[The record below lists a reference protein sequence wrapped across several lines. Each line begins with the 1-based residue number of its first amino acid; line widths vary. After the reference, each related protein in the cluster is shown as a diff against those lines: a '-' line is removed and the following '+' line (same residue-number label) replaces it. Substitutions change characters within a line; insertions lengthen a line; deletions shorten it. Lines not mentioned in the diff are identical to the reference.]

1 MKNSLTSLVT
11 SLSVSTLLTSCNPQ
25 NAQNLLD
32 SLNSS
37 APVNT
42 TFTLTGSGQDTVAQ
56 TKIHPLFTAIIP
68 SAYALTP
75 PQLFDVNGQ
84 AVSLVDAWMVI
95 KKIQFDSQ
103 EISTN
108 TRNEGEVKLSGPFV
122 VDLLSDNPE
131 SFGDVI
137 LPSKGIRKVKMEL
150 HRAEQLPLEAPA
162 ELLGKSI
169 FLRGRVN
176 GIPFKYSSSDST
188 EFKIRGPHAI
198 MPDSSSDMLAVIRI
212 ADLFKKI
219 DLSSILTPT
228 EISAKSRIVVSNPCP
243 LIDPSAND
251 LYTCFRKGLESE
263 AKFGKDN
270 GDMDL
275 DDLDECVSDEEG
287 EDSDDYYDEDPDQ
300 NSEEDSDEDFY
311 FPDFFDV

>member
-11 SLSVSTLLTSCNPQ
+11 ALSVSTFLTSCNPQ
-25 NAQNLLD
+25 NAQNLMD

-42 TFTLTGSGQDTVAQ
+42 SFSLTGSGQNSVAQ
-56 TKIHPLFTAIIP
+56 TNTHKLFTAIIP

-75 PQLFDVNGQ
+75 PPLFDVNGQ
-84 AVSLVDAWMVI
+84 EVTLVDAWIVI

-103 EISTN
+103 EISSN
-108 TRNEGEVKLSGPFV
+108 IGSEGEVKFNGPFV
-122 VDLLSDNPE
+122 VDLLSDSPE
-131 SFGDVI
+131 SFGSVL
-137 LPSKGIRKVKMEL
+137 LPAKGIRKVKMQL
-150 HRAEQLPLEAPA
+150 HRAEQLPPEAPV

-169 FLRGRVN
+169 YLNGRVN
-176 GIPFKYSSSDST
+176 GIPFSYSSADSK

-198 MPDSSSDMLAVIRI
+198 IPDTSSEMLAVIRI

-219 DLSSILTPT
+219 DLSNILTPT
-228 EISAKSRIVVSNPCP
+228 EISSQSRMAISNPCP
-243 LIDPSAND
+243 LIDPSAID

-263 AKFGKDN
+263 AEFGKDN

-275 DDLDECVSDEEG
+275 DDSDECVSDEES
-287 EDSDDYYDEDPDQ
+287 EVSDQDSGD
-300 NSEEDSDEDFY
+300 DFY
-311 FPDFFDV
+311 SLDFLGL